1 MVRNQVEPAINMEGL
16 DLIPTETE
24 IPELKPVELPPLTNE
39 LQPQDVGSAQGAS
52 P

>member
-24 IPELKPVELPPLTNE
+24 MPELKPVELPPLTNE
-39 LQPQDVGSAQGAS
+39 LQPQDVGSAQGTS